1 MALQKKGE
9 AQQRAQIQALL
20 WAKSRHLPLGE
31 LIPAP
36 PLRYHLCSQD
46 QVAVFSQYDRDCG
59 VPPYIH
65 YLFLFSWQNPNFIQS
80 VNQLKKPK
88 KQTKQQQ
95 KTAHISQPFL
105 KLGWEMSCVTWSCD
119 TILAN
124 EMSVE
129 VTGLL
134 RRCCWLHWQTQLFVL
149 GPSSPVSQESGGDG
163 SNLSRRYVSMR
174 MDPHPRNSQVES
186 WRNLRPWC

>member
-1 MALQKKGE
+1 MAESQFYSECQSAKKT
-9 AQQRAQIQALL
+9 
-20 WAKSRHLPLGE
+20 
-31 LIPAP
+31 
-36 PLRYHLCSQD
+36 
-46 QVAVFSQYDRDCG
+46 
-59 VPPYIH
+59 
-65 YLFLFSWQNPNFIQS
+65 
-80 VNQLKKPK
+80 K

-134 RRCCWLHWQTQLFVL
+134 RRC
-149 GPSSPVSQESGGDG
+149 
-163 SNLSRRYVSMR
+163 
-174 MDPHPRNSQVES
+174 
-186 WRNLRPWC
+186 